1 MRTRLFV
8 LFLFLLL
15 AAALV
20 FAGCDGNPAAP
31 SDISSESSDLAA
43 ASSGDVSS
51 NMPSAESDASEENSA
66 APSADASDAFSDAS
80 DTSSD
85 TSDASSE
92 DSIDYA
98 DPDFLASQL
107 DEPFAIWEKASP
119 ITVTVE
125 NPYTDNERWTLWWG
139 ETCLYTLGEGTY
151 VDGVA
156 KNDGN
161 AVVTLFTDGSP
172 ASVTGRDGKT
182 AELTQERPCALLDAE
197 GEEIL
202 PFGEY
207 ERLELIS
214 SAPRIAAAVS
224 GDEAYL
230 LDGTGERVSERYAS
244 VEVCRD
250 STGYADGTNLLHIVG
265 TDGGTFSV
273 RVSSEGEL
281 SEEPEHPKPSAENLS
296 SGYVVDRMMRVLDP
310 FFDALRIGDR
320 SGIEAVIGEEKYE
333 EAVALID
340 TLESDYEPCQDYEK
354 PLTEQSGNKYMAW
367 LLKNARYVS
376 MPGIAY
382 WETVDLGGDGAYL
395 MAEIRFAGQ
404 EDIIYAGASFGTAE
418 NSDGVYPLIGFYL
431 SVGPYSVP

>member
-1 MRTRLFV
+1 MRTKLFC
-8 LFLFLLL
+8 LCIFLLL
-15 AAALV
+15 ATALV

-125 NPYTDNERWTLWWG
+125 NPYTDNERWKLWWG

-151 VDGVA
+151 VYGVA

-182 AELTQERPCALLDAE
+182 PELTQERPCALLDAE

-281 SEEPEHPKPSAENLS
+281 SEEPEHPQPSAENLS
-296 SGYVVDRMMRVLDP
+296 SEYVVDRMMRVLDP